1 MGEQIREFQ
10 IKTLSVMSNMDP
22 DFMATR
28 YCGLDRSEFFKKY
41 LSASQE
47 KVSYTPVNFAA
58 ENLDAFMTIF
68 DTNR

>member
-10 IKTLSVMSNMDP
+10 IKAVSVMSNMDP

-28 YCGLDRSEFFKKY
+28 YCGLEASSSKY